1 MKKVAILQSNYIPW
15 KGYFDMIN
23 MVDEFILYDCVQYT
37 KNDWRN
43 RNLIKT
49 PSGVQWLTIP
59 CRVESLH
66 QRIDET
72 KVSDKS
78 WASKHLKSIIQNY
91 SKAPYFKEYIAVFEA
106 LYKEVQNEEY
116 LSIINYKFLTTINNI
131 LGIKT
136 KISNCQDFTLIE
148 GQTSRLVQ
156 MCKDANAD
164 IYISGPAAK
173 NYLDE
178 SLFEEVGIRVEWMDY
193 SGYKEY
199 NQLFGEFAHGVSI
212 IDLIFNEG
220 SNATKYMKSFGE
232 ERDDTV

>member
-1 MKKVAILQSNYIPW
+1 LKKIAILQSNYIPW

-23 MVDEFILYDCVQYT
+23 MVDEFVLYDCVQYT

-49 PSGVQWLTIP
+49 PNGVQWLTIP

-78 WASKHLKSIIQNY
+78 WANKHLKSIIQNY
-91 SKAPYFKEYIAVFEA
+91 SRAKYFKEYIDIFEA
-106 LYKEVQNEEY
+106 LYKEMADEEY
-116 LSIINYKFLTTINNI
+116 LSNINYKFLTTINDI

-136 KISNCQDFTLIE
+136 KISKCQDFTLIE
-148 GQTSRLVQ
+148 GQTSRLVRLCQ
-156 MCKDANAD
+156 DTNAD

-178 SLFEEVGIRVEWMDY
+178 SLFEKAGIKVEWMDY

-199 NQLFGEFAHGVSI
+199 NQLFGEFTHGVSI

-220 SNATKYMKSFGE
+220 SNAAKYMKSFGE
-232 ERDDTV
+232 KR